1 MNNLTIIIPVFN
13 EEQHIIHLLKVL
25 STIRA
30 GSEVLVIDGDS
41 NDLTNALV
49 QNFIDVSEG
58 EGPHFRLLRNPARL
72 QAHALNIGLQ
82 AAVNSI
88 CLRLDGHLRIPSGC
102 DLQERIDTLLAI
114 IETTQEHCAAG
125 FKQRFVGNG
134 IIASTVALL
143 SSTPFLSGF
152 SPYRYATQPCNSYD
166 TAWLFCI
173 NKNLAIEVGGF
184 DPRTTPNEDQNFNR
198 RLIAHTGK
206 PMLIYPQLPLYYHPR
221 STFKELARQY
231 FNYGQARARSSIPTK
246 RGRDKLLHITAS
258 LAHLLSA
265 LVYVGAVIAIPAAYL
280 CSFMLITSCNAICI
294 ASDRLHYLR
303 NTSLLKPHPLILIT
317 ALALSPLLA
326 AVPSI
331 ARAFG
336 TLRQFT
342 HTDQSDSDN
351 LTTS

>member
-13 EEQHIIHLLKVL
+13 EERYIMRLLKVL

-30 GSEVLVIDGDS
+30 GSEVLVIDGCS
-41 NDLTNALV
+41 NDLTNTLV
-49 QNFIDVSEG
+49 QNFIDSSDSK
-58 EGPHFRLLRNPARL
+58 GPHFRLLRNPARL

-88 CLRLDGHLRIPSGC
+88 CLRLDGHLLIPSEC
-102 DLQERIDTLLAI
+102 NIQKEIDQLFTI
-114 IETTQEHCAAG
+114 IESTQEYCAAG
-125 FKQRFVGNG
+125 FKQRFIGNG
-134 IIASTVALL
+134 IIASAVALL

-152 SPYRYATQPCNSYD
+152 SPYRYATQPCNTYN
-166 TAWLFCI
+166 TAWLFYV

-206 PMLIYPQLPLYYHPR
+206 PMLIYPQLPLYYQPR
-221 STFKELARQY
+221 STLKDLARQY
-231 FNYGQARARSSIPTK
+231 FNYGQARARSSILTQ
-246 RGRDKLLHITAS
+246 RGRDKLLLITAA
-258 LAHLLSA
+258 LAHLLST
-265 LVYVGAVIAIPAAYL
+265 LVYMGAIIAIPAAYL
-280 CSFMLITSCNAICI
+280 SSLMLITSCNAICI

-303 NTSLLKPHPLILIT
+303 NTSLPKPHPLVLIT
-317 ALALSPLLA
+317 ALVLSPLLA
-326 AVPSI
+326 TVPSL

-342 HTDQSDSDN
+342 QTHQSVSNN